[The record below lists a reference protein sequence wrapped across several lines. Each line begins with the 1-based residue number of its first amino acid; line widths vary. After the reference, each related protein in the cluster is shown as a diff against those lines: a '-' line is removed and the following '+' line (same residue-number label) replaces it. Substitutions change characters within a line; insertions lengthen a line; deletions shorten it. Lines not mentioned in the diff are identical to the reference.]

1 MASTIVAAEPYILLW
16 YISGPLLLYSPGPSA
31 ERRSVVED
39 AAPDAA
45 GFEVG
50 GEVEGRVLGQPLG

>member
-1 MASTIVAAEPYILLW
+1 MASTIVAAAPSSLLW
-16 YISGPLLLYSPGPSA
+16 SSSVPLPWSSPAPSA